1 MEEKKEVS
9 AELKKFLDG
18 IWLEAEA
25 KVTQAKQHY
34 ESGRRDCECG
44 VYDKWYRYHTRQ
56 DGRAYDL
63 GWMARNAEIK
73 NENVKFVNG

>member
-9 AELKKFLDG
+9 AELRKFLDG

-44 VYDKWYRYHTRQ
+44 VYDKWYRYP
-56 DGRAYDL
+56 RARTAVPTTWA
-63 GWMARNAEIK
+63 GWPGTQR
-73 NENVKFVNG
+73 